1 MIEYCVN
8 KNLDDR
14 NRKYFN
20 EIDDIDVDEE
30 VGETKDIENED
41 LIHREITEN
50 EPETLLGYLEKCNRR
65 MHILSG

>member
-65 MHILSG
+65 MPILSG